1 MEEQIG
7 CLSWLDGIRFE
18 AKGIVNPA
26 SGEIPVVCA
35 SQMRL
40 RCSRPPCW
48 AKCIF
53 ASFSS
58 SYYIE
63 TRNPELFGLKVF
75 EAQDLRWWICPNA
88 AVSDKNLLELIDLI
102 ASVEFAKKGHLRSE
116 CKTRASWQHS
126 AGVVCLF
133 EQLNSKCS
141 TCALNQGNQEKL
153 PEGNFLQ
160 EHKKRGP
167 RDRVWIAPG
176 TS

>member
-1 MEEQIG
+1 MKSSNAQCAMCRGRKRQQQRGLSRLLRGRQTLPYARSSQNWATKDGKQLMEEQIG

-88 AVSDKNLLELIDLI
+88 AVSEKP
-102 ASVEFAKKGHLRSE
+102 S
-116 CKTRASWQHS
+116 RA
-126 AGVVCLF
+126 
-133 EQLNSKCS
+133 NR
-141 TCALNQGNQEKL
+141 
-153 PEGNFLQ
+153 P
-160 EHKKRGP
+160 
-167 RDRVWIAPG
+167 DRLGRVR
-176 TS
+176 